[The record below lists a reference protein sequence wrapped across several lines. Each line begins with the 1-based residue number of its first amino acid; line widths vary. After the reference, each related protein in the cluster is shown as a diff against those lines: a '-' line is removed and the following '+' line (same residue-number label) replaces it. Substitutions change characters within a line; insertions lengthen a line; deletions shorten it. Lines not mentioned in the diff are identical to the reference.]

1 MAADEIDVTSPG
13 PMLGEIVCRGRL
25 MDREGRRV
33 AGFRQT
39 TRVRRGS
46 RVIELLIDL
55 DIDRQPGS
63 NPWDSYYA
71 ARFAW
76 KDETADAA
84 SRRRPGEPADRA

>member
-1 MAADEIDVTSPG
+1 
-13 PMLGEIVCRGRL
+13 

-39 TRVRRGS
+39 TRVWRGS
-46 RVIELLIDL
+46 RVIELQIEL
-55 DIDRQPGS
+55 DIDRQPGA

-76 KDETADAA
+76 KDETAALHR
-84 SRRRPGEPADRA
+84 SVEPGQRADRA